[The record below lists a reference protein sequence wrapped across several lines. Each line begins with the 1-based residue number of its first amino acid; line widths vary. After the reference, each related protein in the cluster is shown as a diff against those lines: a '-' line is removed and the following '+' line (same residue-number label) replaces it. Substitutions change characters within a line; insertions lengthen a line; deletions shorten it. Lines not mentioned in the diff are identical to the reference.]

1 MDYGPSDEYYKH
13 NNILAIDEGN
23 EYSGYCVLDS
33 ETYEPLKFGKIDNN
47 ELLDMIPNLKETWN
61 VSELAIER
69 IESYGMAV
77 GKSIFDT
84 CVWAG
89 RFIERCHRLGIK
101 YEWVTRKEEKM
112 MICQSMKANDS
123 TIRRALIDMFA
134 KHDFKNG
141 KGTKKNPDF
150 FYGFRADIWSAFAV
164 GYVYIERRKLN
175 D

>member
-1 MDYGPSDEYYKH
+1 MVTD
-13 NNILAIDEGN
+13 NVLAIDEGN
-23 EYSGYCVLDS
+23 EYSGYCVLDGN
-33 ETYEPLKFGKIDNN
+33 TYEPVKFGKVDNN
-47 ELLDMIPNLKETWN
+47 ELLDMMPDLKETWN

-77 GKSIFDT
+77 GKSVFDT

-89 RFIERCHRLGIK
+89 RFIERCRRLGIS

-112 MICQSMKANDS
+112 MICQSMKANDT

-150 FYGFRADIWSAFAV
+150 FYGFKADIWSAFAV
-164 GYVYIERRKLN
+164 GYVYMKREAGQN
-175 D
+175 